1 MVAPNKAN
9 VTMDKF
15 EGKKLQKWTIEKVSA
30 YDTNINGKETWNS
43 FAIYRVYES
52 ENNHAMQIAEGTNEI
67 GENINA
73 AKVVRN
79 YEWDLW
85 NIVPLGNGTYQFK
98 SLISG
103 TANGSNERFMYEQP
117 SGNVISYTD
126 TSSDTDYSTRF
137 RVVNAEY

>member
-1 MVAPNKAN
+1 M
-9 VTMDKF
+9 T
-15 EGKKLQKWTIEKVSA
+15 A
-30 YDTNINGKETWNS
+30 YDTNIGLKEQWNA
-43 FAIYRVYES
+43 FALYRVMES

-73 AKVVRN
+73 AATIRN

-85 NIVPLGNGTYQFK
+85 NIIPLGNGTYQFK

-103 TANGSNERFMYEQP
+103 PAIGSNERFMYEQP

-137 RVVNAEY
+137 RIVNAEY